1 VPSRELYKSEIP
13 LLVIS
18 AHLDD
23 AVLSCGALLASKPGS
38 VVATVFAGK
47 PRDSDNPGEWDNLSG
62 FGSATEAIEAR
73 RAEDRSALKLLGALW
88 DHGPALDL
96 QYRPLLGERR
106 RIIRNYVEGV
116 TTKYGATR
124 VMIPLGLKHEDHIEL
139 RNQALDVYKERQ
151 RLEPWFVYVDLPCG
165 AKWPR
170 LIESAKRELQAK
182 GFRLGKRETRQDA
195 DLERKAEAVACY
207 ESQSKLLFAPRAK
220 RLFTPRFS
228 SSQIRSEDHRLLES
242 T

>member
-1 VPSRELYKSEIP
+1 M
-13 LLVIS
+13 LVIS

-23 AVLSCGALLASKPGS
+23 AVLSCGALLARNPGS

-47 PRDSDNPGEWDNLSG
+47 PGDSDKPGEWDDLSG
-62 FGSATEAIEAR
+62 FATATEAIEAR
-73 RAEDRSALKLLGALW
+73 RAEDRNALQLLGAVW

-96 QYRPLLGERR
+96 QYRPVLNERR
-106 RIIRNYVEGV
+106 RIVRNYVERV
-116 TTKYGATR
+116 TTKYDAAR
-124 VMIPLGLKHEDHIEL
+124 VLIPLGLKHEDHIEL

-151 RLEPWFVYVDLPCG
+151 RRKPWFVYVDLPYG

-170 LIESAKRELQAK
+170 LIESAEAEIQAK
-182 GFRLGKRETRQDA
+182 GFRLGRREMRQRA
-195 DLERKAEAVACY
+195 DFERKAKAVSCY

-220 RLFTPRFS
+220 RLFKPRFA
-228 SSQIRSEDHRLLES
+228 SSQIQSEDHRLLEA